1 MTSQFSPVRRVSRAS
16 GTLFRTVFP
25 PLVVFAKAVGLMT
38 SRRSFLRQSGYIQSV
53 KLKKPVRRDG
63 SPIPWM
69 NYSMVAFLE
78 ERLQPDL
85 SLFEYG
91 CGNSTLFY
99 ASRVASVV
107 AVERD
112 PDWYRYVEKNMPT
125 NVRLILHHPFDVGEY
140 ISLMSREPR
149 KFDVIVVDD
158 AARAECLLAAPPS
171 LSDRGVILIDDTQR
185 GDNEHAIAKIRQQ
198 GFRSLVFR
206 GLKPNAI
213 REYCTTL
220 LYRDGNC
227 LGL

>member
-1 MTSQFSPVRRVSRAS
+1 MTSQTSPVRRLSRAS
-16 GTLFRTVFP
+16 GNIFRTVFP
-25 PLVVFAKAVGLMT
+25 PLVVLAKAVGLMT
-38 SRRSFLRQSGYIQSV
+38 SSRSFLRQSGYIESV
-53 KLKKPVRRDG
+53 KLKKPIRRDG
-63 SPIPWM
+63 APIPWM

-99 ASRVASVV
+99 ASRVADVV
-107 AVERD
+107 SVERD
-112 PDWYRYVEKNMPT
+112 PDWYRYVEKNMPA
-125 NVRLILHHPFDVGEY
+125 NVRLILHHPFDVTEY
-140 ISLMSREPR
+140 VGLMSRQQR
-149 KFDVIVVDD
+149 RFDVIVVDD
-158 AARAECLLAAPPS
+158 AARGECLLAAPPN
-171 LSDRGVILIDDTQR
+171 LSERGVIVLDDTQR
-185 GDNEHAIAKIRQQ
+185 GEHDRAIASLQPR